1 MNGFQTV
8 RDARGERIV
17 NGWRYESLEQAR
29 AVFAKHLIAWFPEA
43 DGGET
48 IRTLPDLRTRGA
60 GRLQVRSAGRVTE
73 IEFIDLVPIRRTTA
87 PSDSAGPGARIA

>member
-1 MNGFQTV
+1 MNGFETI

-29 AVFAKHLIAWFPEA
+29 SVFAKHLIAWFPEA

-48 IRTLPDLRTRGA
+48 ILTIPDLRTQGA
-60 GRLQVRSAGRVTE
+60 GRLQVRSVGRVTE
-73 IEFIDLVPIRRTTA
+73 IEFIDLVPVRRRTTA
-87 PSDSAGPGARIA
+87 TSGAAGRE